1 MNQKTFFI
9 GIIAY
14 GVYIVVWYFVL
25 KTLSPTAATK
35 PPNNLKPD
43 PNAKP
48 IPIIVDPTIPK
59 PPVIPGPT
67 NPPITDPTKPVP
79 GPTNPPI
86 TDPTKPVPGPT
97 NPPITDPTKPINTA
111 QPTAPAS
118 GRWQDCGGGITHT
131 ADKISGFCG
140 PFQWLSNF
148 EPAKVTYKGKEFKSV
163 ESAYHAAKYPDQP
176 DIIDQFVPLDAV
188 NAFKLSRTLP
198 AYDFK
203 AFDAIKLDLMRDLV
217 GQKFAV
223 DPLKSKLKATG
234 QAKLEEYNWWGN
246 KYWGLSPDGENWLG
260 VILMETRSKL

>member
-25 KTLSPTAATK
+25 KTLSPTAASK
-35 PPNNLKPD
+35 PPNNLKP
-43 PNAKP
+43 
-48 IPIIVDPTIPK
+48 IVDPTK
-59 PPVIPGPT
+59 PIV
-67 NPPITDPTKPVP
+67 DPTKPV
-79 GPTNPPI
+79 
-86 TDPTKPVPGPT
+86 
-97 NPPITDPTKPINTA
+97 NTA

-140 PFQWLSNF
+140 SFQWLSNF
-148 EPAKVTYKGKEFKSV
+148 EPANVTYKGKEFKSV
-163 ESAYHAAKYPDQP
+163 ESAYHAAKYSDQP
-176 DIIDQFVPLDAV
+176 DIVDQFVPLDAV

-246 KYWGLSPDGENWLG
+246 KYWGMSPDGENWLG